1 VEPGLLLLQL
11 AVTVVIVIVLID
23 PLPSHGAAGSRSL
36 IYEESHL

>member
-1 VEPGLLLLQL
+1 LLQP
-11 AVTVVIVIVLID
+11 ADTVVIVIVIVFIG